1 MNMVLTVAAKPNL
14 LSCNFPTLITK
25 QSIQPHKTTTFTS
38 KCCFRQLTSSFKPLL
53 LNKPHFATSFP
64 RKASIIICK
73 DSNKDSE
80 VKLKPVEEEEEGGK
94 RDWTTSILLFLLWAA
109 LIYYVSFLSP
119 NQTPVIC
126 FFFLS
131 TIRTLL
137 ESSICLCFF
146 F

>member
-25 QSIQPHKTTTFTS
+25 NSIQPHKTTTFTS
-38 KCCFRQLTSSFKPLL
+38 KCCFRQLSSSFKPLL

-80 VKLKPVEEEEEGGK
+80 VKLKPVEEEEEEGGK

-119 NQTPVIC
+119 NQTPVII
-126 FFFLS
+126 
-131 TIRTLL
+131 T
-137 ESSICLCFF
+137 
-146 F
+146 